1 MTQREGPEAGL
12 SMTGMFGR
20 VPDPRSALDTLA
32 RQFRAFS
39 WSPQDC
45 FCPSIPQIAQDI
57 TRLKEHSMPINRTP
71 KFHISPRAADVLQGF
86 ANGLKSVKKFSEE
99 ETAAGRPISPGRV
112 GNILGHEH
120 NRNDMTTF
128 QLGLAAYALN
138 LISLPW
144 DQESLLDNLGT
155 NVNHGQNPVSG
166 NCGTSNDGVQ
176 AVTEGFVALNTHDK
190 DRSLKLIDKEYHCT
204 EIVLPQSPSDTLR
217 TATYDRFAFAQALEK
232 EFFSFPDIQYSYD
245 IQVFGNSVFTL
256 WRATGTH
263 AYDYWGFRATGEQ
276 AEVLGISIEAVRDG
290 KIVDTLDIWPW
301 PLTPTP

>member
-1 MTQREGPEAGL
+1 
-12 SMTGMFGR
+12 
-20 VPDPRSALDTLA
+20 
-32 RQFRAFS
+32 
-39 WSPQDC
+39 
-45 FCPSIPQIAQDI
+45 
-57 TRLKEHSMPINRTP
+57 MPINRTP

-176 AVTEGFVALNTHDK
+176 AVTDGFVALNTHDK

-232 EFFSFPDIQYSYD
+232 EFFSFQISNTLMIYRSLVILYLPCGEPQELMRMI
-245 IQVFGNSVFTL
+245 IGVF
-256 WRATGTH
+256 
-263 AYDYWGFRATGEQ
+263 
-276 AEVLGISIEAVRDG
+276 VLRESRPRFLE
-290 KIVDTLDIWPW
+290 
-301 PLTPTP
+301 